1 MTGAAGTTINKSGF
15 LLFSSCLFRGLGKA
29 DIRNPL
35 RCLPDSV
42 KMRIVKDWIVKNHKL
57 LYNDATAVLYDF
69 RKQTDEARKRGDDM
83 IVLTA
88 VPFFLISRILGILL
102 TARYGIAVLTFVGKE
117 KGKNKKV
124 NEL

>member
-1 MTGAAGTTINKSGF
+1 
-15 LLFSSCLFRGLGKA
+15 
-29 DIRNPL
+29 
-35 RCLPDSV
+35 
-42 KMRIVKDWIVKNHKL
+42 MRIGKDWIVKNHKL

-88 VPFFLISRILGILL
+88 VPFFFFDQQDFGN
-102 TARYGIAVLTFVGKE
+102 FVDSPVWYSGFDVCRKR